1 MNGGIRGIRG
11 IKGNNGGV
19 NMSEFEA
26 YNEETGKWEI
36 FPLSRWSK
44 IQGDKRYNRI
54 VVNPDI

>member
-1 MNGGIRGIRG
+1 
-11 IKGNNGGV
+11 
-19 NMSEFEA
+19 MSEFEA
-26 YNEETGKWEI
+26 YNEETGQWEI